1 MDRQTSSGNPAKGRR
16 LAGSRT
22 RMTLEGVG
30 ILLVLGVVPAVAGCG
45 QTLDVGRDRSHTEL
59 PVDERNPVIMINDA
73 WDDNWSGEY
82 AMLLANS
89 GGPPLV
95 GLVIGA
101 SLYHEV
107 LADNVAGWNDMVTVA
122 RSSGL
127 EGVPDVTPGAA
138 TPLEPPAD
146 GRIESTVPVGSD
158 GATLILDLS
167 RQLSQPWRPVVL
179 LACTQLT
186 DVADA
191 YLMDPTVV
199 DRVVVVA
206 LLGSPEEQKGLM
218 TGPNGDLDPWA
229 DWIVAQRFR
238 YVQISATYD
247 QRKYDVTEDDLVDL
261 PDNDFGEW
269 MRAKRPKLN
278 RYSTAADQITVLA
291 VALQNFAGAARR
303 ASSDTSA
310 GFNSPVGQGPPL
322 VPDANGNA
330 WLVTEID
337 EDLAKPRLWEMLLDP
352 RTWGS

>member
-1 MDRQTSSGNPAKGRR
+1 MALESVGV
-16 LAGSRT
+16 LAA
-22 RMTLEGVG
+22 
-30 ILLVLGVVPAVAGCG
+30 LGVVLAGAGCG

-59 PVDERNPVIMINDA
+59 PVDERNPLIMLNDD
-73 WDDNWSGEY
+73 WSDNWSGEY

-95 GLVIGA
+95 GLIVGA
-101 SLYHEV
+101 SLYHKV
-107 LADNVAGWNDMVTVA
+107 LADNVAGWNDMVTIA

-127 EGVPDVTPGAA
+127 KGVPDVTQGAA
-138 TPLEPPAD
+138 TSLEPPAD

-158 GATLILDLS
+158 GAKLILDLS
-167 RQLSQPWRPVVL
+167 RQLSLPWRPVVL

-206 LLGSPEEQKGLM
+206 MLGHPEEQKGLM

-247 QRKYDVTEDDLVDL
+247 QLENDVTEDDLADL
-261 PDNDFGEW
+261 PDNEFGEW
-269 MRAKRPKLN
+269 MAAKQPKLN
-278 RYSTAADQITVLA
+278 KQWNAADQIAVLA
-291 VALQNFAGAARR
+291 VGLRNFAGSPQR

-322 VPDANGNA
+322 VPDAHGNA

-337 EDLAKPRLWEMLLDP
+337 DGLARPRLWEMLLDP